1 MTMVA
6 GVGWGCKGRTSPSPR
21 LFRADGGPGHTN
33 CGHVVAMRALGP
45 VATHTGVVSAPT
57 DRERIEGRVRALL
70 RKAESTPFG
79 PEAEALIAKAQD
91 LLTRYAID
99 EALLTGGS
107 QHHGDATGGAAPVVR
122 RIVVS
127 GPYARGRAGLLGAVG
142 SANRCAVVWDAQAS
156 AAMAVGFDTDLD
168 ATELVWRSLVAQAEL
183 AVAAAGPTV
192 DHRGRS
198 RTRSWRS
205 AFWASF
211 SQRIG
216 QRLTEQNRATIA
228 DVANHTADA
237 SAAMVPMLASRQ
249 RQVDDAVARNF
260 PRLATSRTRVS
271 NGEGWSAGH
280 RAADRARLGADRP
293 VAGSAVR
300 EVGTGNSGVS

>member
-1 MTMVA
+1 
-6 GVGWGCKGRTSPSPR
+6 
-21 LFRADGGPGHTN
+21 
-33 CGHVVAMRALGP
+33 MRALSCVGP
-45 VATHTGVVSAPT
+45 HTGEVGASGE
-57 DRERIEGRVRALL
+57 RERIEGRVRALL

-79 PEAEALIAKAQD
+79 PEADALTAKAQD

-99 EALLTGGS
+99 EALLTGGT
-107 QHHGDATGGAAPVVR
+107 HHGGDATGGAAPVVR

-127 GPYARGRAGLLGAVG
+127 GPYARGRAGLLGAVA

-156 AAMAVGFDTDLD
+156 TAMAVGFDTDLE
-168 ATELVWRSLVAQAEL
+168 ATEVVWRSLVAQAEL

-205 AFWASF
+205 AFWVSF

-228 DVANHTADA
+228 DVANQTPGVS
-237 SAAMVPMLASRQ
+237 SALVPVLASRQ

-260 PRLATSRTRVS
+260 PRLSTSRTRVS
-271 NGEGWSAGH
+271 NGDGWSAGH
-280 RAADRARLGADRP
+280 QAADRARLGVDRP
-293 VAGSAVR
+293 VAGSAVPG
-300 EVGTGNSGVS
+300 VGTGRSGVS